1 MRCEYKSVWGKCP
14 HPLHRLEPRE
24 LLKVSWSA
32 TTLTLSSSRQ
42 LHGRRCAHLR
52 APCASRAPVVR
63 TTAAKTPSDEPSSTS
78 TTVAD
83 TSAATSSRWVHID
96 VALRCTSGAARR
108 RGRHRRSLTTCRKP
122 GASAQSLARALEEQR
137 TARPVRT
144 SPPLNQTQSA
154 STVDAFCQSS
164 VTRCCPVSAIAR
176 GPIGKLMA
184 EQGKSN

>member
-1 MRCEYKSVWGKCP
+1 MRARA
-14 HPLHRLEPRE
+14 HE

-32 TTLTLSSSRQ
+32 TTLTLGSCRQ
-42 LHGRRCAHLR
+42 LQANARPEMLVCVRAVRPVHPWPGPRR
-52 APCASRAPVVR
+52 
-63 TTAAKTPSDEPSSTS
+63 KTPSDQPSSTS

-83 TSAATSSRWVHID
+83 TSAATSSRWVHPD
-96 VALRCTSGAARR
+96 VALRCTSGAARQ
-108 RGRHRRSLTTCRKP
+108 RGRHRQSLTTCRKP

-164 VTRCCPVSAIAR
+164 VTRCINTYNVPFQYFRQPLAR
-176 GPIGKLMA
+176 
-184 EQGKSN
+184 